1 MALAVVLVLA
11 LLLILYENYPTTDL
25 SVVSRTA
32 GCGLSSNVWGGFDF
46 ADEGE

>member
-32 GCGLSSNVWGGFDF
+32 GCGLSSNVRTFEYE
-46 ADEGE
+46 DEGE